1 MNTNTFCLVS
11 EDFIFDDLALINYL
25 NMKPKCIPYGA
36 LIFLQDHSMTPKI
49 PQTEEWL
56 INLNNSYF
64 YKLFRMERS
73 TFYTFVNAIRKS
85 DDTEVLSRN
94 YKGGHFPITAEH
106 QILIFLKYLSSQDT
120 LLSIGNSFKISAATA
135 MAIINK
141 ILFFVLK
148 VKKHFI
154 KFPAT
159 LAEFQTVSDGF
170 SKYPGTYFEYNI
182 LHFFFLPN
190 INNFT
195 LFLSY
200 I

>member
-1 MNTNTFCLVS
+1 MNTNSFCLVS
-11 EDFIFDDLALINYL
+11 EDVIFDDLALVYYL
-25 NMKPKCIPYGA
+25 NMTPKSIRYGA
-36 LIFLQDHSMTPKI
+36 SIFLQDYSMTPKI
-49 PQTEEWL
+49 PQVEEWL

-85 DDTEVLSRN
+85 DNTGVLSRS
-94 YKGGHFPITAEH
+94 YKGGHFPITAEN
-106 QILIFLKYLSSQDT
+106 QILVFLKYLSSQDT
-120 LLSIGNSFKISAATA
+120 LLSIGNSFKISPATA

-148 VKKHFI
+148 MKKHFI

-170 SKYPGTYFEYNI
+170 SKYPGTYFEYN
-182 LHFFFLPN
+182 
-190 INNFT
+190 NFQ
-195 LFLSY
+195 FCSY
-200 I
+200 